1 MTIIIIRY
9 DDDIIIMIVSNTI
22 NNIIKKLTT
31 SWDAIAVEA
40 VGKSALQACL
50 SKTALGCIPS
60 PLFIYVIIISIESL
74 RNM

>member
-9 DDDIIIMIVSNTI
+9 DNDIIIMIVINII

-31 SWDAIAVEA
+31 SWVAIAVEA
-40 VGKSALQACL
+40 VRKSALQACL

-60 PLFIYVIIISIESL
+60 PLFIYVIIIFIESL

>member
-9 DDDIIIMIVSNTI
+9 DDDIIRMIVSNAI
-22 NNIIKKLTT
+22 NNIMKKVTT

-40 VGKSALQACL
+40 VRKSALQACL
-50 SKTALGCIPS
+50 SKTALGCIHS
-60 PLFIYVIIISIESL
+60 PLFIYVIIIFIESL

>member
-9 DDDIIIMIVSNTI
+9 DDDTIIMIVSNISNT
-22 NNIIKKLTT
+22 IIKKLTT

-40 VGKSALQACL
+40 VGKAALQACS

-60 PLFIYVIIISIESL
+60 PLPKYLIIIFIEH
-74 RNM
+74 